1 MSSLGN
7 LQQYT
12 NNSFKCFVSLR
23 VKCFTFDMST
33 QKLANTFAFA
43 TPFFENQLSSGVGK
57 FFSLES
63 VNILG
68 FQAMWFC
75 QCFDSTVVT

>member
-12 NNSFKCFVSLR
+12 NNSSCKCFVTLGI
-23 VKCFTFDMST
+23 KCFTFIYDMST
-33 QKLANTFAFA
+33 QKLANTFASA
-43 TPFFENQLSSGVGK
+43 TPLFENQLSFGVIVGK

-63 VNILG
+63 VNIFG
-68 FQAMWFC
+68 FQAMWFLSV
-75 QCFDSTVVT
+75 F